1 MMKLTYV
8 NPNEIEIGDRL
19 RKEPGDIEDLEKSIR
34 SLGLLQPLGIT
45 EDKKLV
51 WGWRRLQAWKKIKGE
66 ELIPA
71 VIFPEEL
78 SRMAELTENLCRL
91 DLPWHI
97 RDMAIAELHRMMEER
112 AKTEFLPTAGRKLRG
127 RPPKPW
133 TQEDTA
139 EVLGVSQ
146 QRVSLALQ
154 MVEALEKYPELRE
167 AETER
172 EALRILKKLEERV
185 EAKPE
190 TWTCDGCGE
199 TFNIEEEAKTT
210 PKLCPICYADFLTWR
225 VEGEPHA

>member
-19 RKEPGDIEDLEKSIR
+19 RKELGDTEDLEKSIR
-34 SLGLLQPLGIT
+34 SLGLLQPIGIT
-45 EDKKLV
+45 EDRKLV
-51 WGWRRLQAWKKIKGE
+51 WGWRRLQTWKKIKGE
-66 ELIPA
+66 EPIPA

-78 SRMAELTENLCRL
+78 SRMAELAENLCRL

-97 RDMAIAELHRMMEER
+97 RDMAIAELHRMMEEK
-112 AKTEFLPTAGRKLRG
+112 AKTEFPLAIYKKSRG

-139 EVLGVSQ
+139 EVLGISQ
-146 QRVSLALQ
+146 PRVSIALQ

-172 EALRILKKLEERV
+172 EALRMLKKLEERI

-190 TWTCDGCGE
+190 TWTCDSCGE
-199 TFNIEEEAKTT
+199 TFNIEEEAKTILE
-210 PKLCPICYADFLTWR
+210 LCPICYADFLTWR